1 MVPPR
6 ASTRSFSP
14 TRPEPRIGSAPP
26 RPGPVPRSGP
36 ADANG
41 MVRVSLQHNPLT
53 ASAALVWNGDLPRP
67 LQQMLFDAADSLS
80 EPASSRPAE
89 LAS

>member
-1 MVPPR
+1 MTEAFACLAALVR
-6 ASTRSFSP
+6 AS
-14 TRPEPRIGSAPP
+14 
-26 RPGPVPRSGP
+26 
-36 ADANG
+36 
-41 MVRVSLQHNPLT
+41 
-53 ASAALVWNGDLPRP
+53 ALVWNGDLPRP